1 MVMPEKLQRLESARP
16 PVSNPWKFP
25 VWLGLLVFFLLGPAG
40 VVRAQSFSIR
50 DLGTLGGANSRAYDV
65 NAAGWVVGEAE
76 TSNGTLHAFM
86 WTPTNGMTDLGTLG
100 GEVSRAYSL
109 NDRGVVVGEAETAD
123 GRMLAFRWTAADGL
137 TNLPLPE
144 GVRESYAYGNN
155 NYGVIAGAGD
165 IGEGTRALVWSVDG
179 PSVPGL
185 LNSNGSSIAHDV
197 NDFGDLVGQADTG
210 EDGALVSRAFFL
222 GSSGLHHSMGPATGE
237 LSSAALALN
246 AEGLG
251 AGFAELAGATHA
263 VLLHP
268 TNGWTD
274 LDTLDSVYSVAYGL
288 NGQEQAVGLFVASH
302 EDEDRAFLYS
312 RGEMLDLNERVE
324 TEEPWLLVEARAIND
339 AGQIVGYGLRNE
351 RERAFLLT
359 PRDRGPGEAGSVRL
373 VRPERGVRFREGEQA
388 DLEAEV
394 AHLAGVHRVTFFAN
408 GTILGSVTSLPY
420 RLTWSPLAAGSY
432 DLVAA
437 ASDRQGRVRRSPRV
451 RMEVKLGPVEKP
463 AVVMVEPDDGTALAV
478 GSNILFHAEA
488 RMRDGEPVMVSLL
501 VDGAHVH
508 TETGST
514 ATFLWTAPTSGLFTV
529 LAVSAN
535 DEGALGTSRPVRINV
550 GEFE

>member
-1 MVMPEKLQRLESARP
+1 MPEKFQSLESARR
-16 PVSNPWKFP
+16 PVSNPWNIPFRL
-25 VWLGLLVFFLLGPAG
+25 VLLVLLVLRPQFSAC
-40 VVRAQSFSIR
+40 AQTFTIR

-65 NAAGWVVGEAE
+65 NAAGWVAGEAE
-76 TSNGTLHAFM
+76 TSNGTLHAFV

-100 GEVSRAYSL
+100 GEVSRAYAL

-179 PSVPGL
+179 PAVPGL
-185 LNSNGSSIAHDV
+185 LASNGSSIAHDV

-246 AEGLG
+246 AQGVG

-288 NGQEQAVGLFVASH
+288 NGQGQAVGLFVASH
-302 EDEDRAFLYS
+302 EDEDRAFLHHQ
-312 RGEMLDLNERVE
+312 GEMVDLNERVE

-339 AGQIVGYGLRNE
+339 AGQIVGYGLRNQ

-359 PRDRGPGEAGSVRL
+359 PRAGGAGEALRVRL
-373 VRPERGVRFREGEQA
+373 TRPERGARYNEGEQA
-388 DLEAEV
+388 DLEVEVSHPAE
-394 AHLAGVHRVTFFAN
+394 VHRVTFFAN
-408 GTILGSVTSLPY
+408 GSVLGSVTSAPF
-420 RLTWSPLAAGSY
+420 RFTWSPLAAGSY

-463 AVVMVEPDDGTALAV
+463 AVVVVEPDDGTALEV
-478 GSNILFHAEA
+478 GSNILLHAEA
-488 RMRDGEPVMVSLL
+488 RMRDGEPVAVSLL
-501 VDGAHVH
+501 VDGTRLH

-514 ATFLWTAPTSGLFTV
+514 ATFQWTAPTSGLFTV
-529 LAVSAN
+529 TAVAAN
-535 DEGALGTSRPVRINV
+535 DEGALGTSPPVRINV